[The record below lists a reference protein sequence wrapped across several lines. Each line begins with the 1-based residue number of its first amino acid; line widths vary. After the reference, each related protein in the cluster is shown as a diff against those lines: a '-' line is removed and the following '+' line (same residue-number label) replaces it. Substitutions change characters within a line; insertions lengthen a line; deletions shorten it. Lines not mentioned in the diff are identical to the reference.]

1 MNSKP
6 LCVTVEF
13 DSVDQAAYAH
23 MFLSRCGFTEFMDRT
38 EPHLGKEACT
48 ERAYKMR
55 DAVNQIEIALERAD
69 VPRRIYE

>member
-1 MNSKP
+1 MNAP
-6 LCVTVEF
+6 LTVTVEF
-13 DSVDQAAYAH
+13 DSVDEAAYAH

-48 ERAYKMR
+48 ERAYRMR
-55 DAVNQIEIALERAD
+55 DAISRIERALEQAD